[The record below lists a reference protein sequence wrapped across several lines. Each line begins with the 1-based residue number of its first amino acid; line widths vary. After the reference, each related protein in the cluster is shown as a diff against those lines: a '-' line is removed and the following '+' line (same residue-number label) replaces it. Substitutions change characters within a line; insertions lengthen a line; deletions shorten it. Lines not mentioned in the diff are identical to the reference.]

1 VAKGGGEEGVG
12 EGVAVDGWPNQDD
25 GPTGRKRNSC
35 MRFPFIFFIRKK
47 KENKR
52 KGAGRRRA
60 DSSDK
65 CRGEGGKGD
74 VNRLGKQRRQPPT
87 GWARARILISIF
99 REERGPR
106 GGMRFVSFRFV
117 G

>member
-1 VAKGGGEEGVG
+1 
-12 EGVAVDGWPNQDD
+12 
-25 GPTGRKRNSC
+25 
-35 MRFPFIFFIRKK
+35 
-47 KENKR
+47 
-52 KGAGRRRA
+52 
-60 DSSDK
+60 
-65 CRGEGGKGD
+65 

-87 GWARARILISIF
+87 GWARARILITIF